1 MNGLR
6 PLALAAGVAAALA
19 GPAQAQTGT
28 ASPTGPTASSAE
40 PYRDRII
47 ASDQL
52 QPLPPDE
59 DEDTASD
66 LDGPPRSLRVDLGLS
81 RNERGDEA
89 FDEQGVSASGFW
101 ESAALGSFSLDAGLF
116 RSDRMRE
123 RAFGGRGW
131 GGTATLW
138 QRNLH
143 LDGGWR
149 VDNGLGVLNSPSL
162 PLQREQYRFFL
173 PSVPLA
179 GLVTH
184 WRDDARDLQVQAA
197 YGRAGAYTGT
207 RATGFEAADGQV
219 ASLGTQWQWTPA
231 WTGAASYL
239 ATYGRLVPDLRGEA
253 VLEPGDTRALH
264 LSTGWRA
271 DDASLQFNLLG
282 SDGDRGGAR
291 GAWMDGRLRRGRYLH
306 QYGAYRLEPE
316 LAWGAYPIQNDAE
329 GGYYRLAYDYGRW
342 HWSGGVDALRPLSG
356 RDDATQYATGYLR
369 YQATSTLGYGG
380 GLNVRRSDGL
390 SHSAQVFADR
400 RSRWGQTR
408 LQLDQA
414 RAASDDSWQVGV
426 DHAFA
431 LQQGAR
437 LSASLALGRLAYRD
451 NRDGSADEAASAGS
465 TRTATFALY
474 GGRDLT
480 GRLTLDG
487 SARWTHGDG
496 DEAVRGL
503 DLNLGLDWRIAR
515 RWSLAF
521 AAYQSQGSRRSP
533 FILDPLVT
541 RTPYLA
547 LPRERSLLLTLRYH
561 YEAGRPQTVI
571 GGAPGAAAGGVRG
584 SVFLDE
590 NRNGLREASE
600 LPAANVTVLLDG
612 RYSVRTDGDGRFG
625 FPRVAVG
632 THTLTVE
639 PDNLPLPWSFE
650 GENAQRTV
658 EVEVR
663 GDARVD
669 LGAQRPR

>member
-1 MNGLR
+1 MTR
-6 PLALAAGVAAALA
+6 ARATALAAAVALALA
-19 GPAQAQTGT
+19 GPAPAQTPDT
-28 ASPTGPTASSAE
+28 

-47 ASDQL
+47 APDQL
-52 QPLPPDE
+52 QPLSPDE
-59 DEDTASD
+59 DEEAGFDTS
-66 LDGPPRSLRVDLGLS
+66 GPPRSLRIDLGLS

-89 FDEQGVSASGFW
+89 FDELGLNASGFW
-101 ESAALGSFSLDAGLF
+101 ETAALGTFSLDAGLF

-143 LDGGWR
+143 MGGGWR

-179 GLVTH
+179 GASTH
-184 WRDDARDLQVQAA
+184 WQDDASGLQMQAA

-207 RATGFEAADGQV
+207 RAVGFEAADGQV
-219 ASLGTQWQWTPA
+219 ASLGVQWQWAPA

-239 ATYGRLVPDLRGEA
+239 ATYGRLVPDARGEA

-264 LSTGWRA
+264 LSTGWRI
-271 DDASLQFNLLG
+271 DDASLQLNLLG
-282 SDGDRGGAR
+282 SDGDRGGAT
-291 GAWMDGRLRRGRYLH
+291 GAWLDGRSRRGRYLH
-306 QYGAYRLEPE
+306 QYGAFRLEPE

-342 HWSGGVDALRPLSG
+342 HWNGGFDALRPLSG
-356 RDDATQYATGYLR
+356 RGDATQYATGYVR

-380 GLNVRRSDGL
+380 GLNLRHSDGVA
-390 SHSAQVFADR
+390 HSAQLFADK

-414 RAASDDSWQVGV
+414 RAVDDDSWQVGI

-437 LSASLALGRLAYRD
+437 LSASLALGRLTYRD
-451 NRDGSADEAASAGS
+451 IGNSNGEEISRGSA
-465 TRTATFALY
+465 RTTTFALY

-480 GRLTLDG
+480 DRLTLDG
-487 SARWTHGDG
+487 SVRWTHGEG
-496 DEAVRGL
+496 DEALRGL
-503 DLNLGLDWRIAR
+503 DLNLGLDWRIAP

-521 AAYQSQGSRRSP
+521 TAYQSQGSRRSP
-533 FILDPLVT
+533 FILDPLIT
-541 RTPYLA
+541 RTPYIS

-561 YEAGRPQTVI
+561 YEAGRPQAVI

-584 SVFLDE
+584 NVFLDE
-590 NRNGLREASE
+590 NHNGVREASE
-600 LPAANVTVLLDG
+600 LPAVNVTVVLDG
-612 RYSVRTDGDGRFG
+612 RYSVRTDGDGRFE

-632 THTLTVE
+632 SHTLAVE

-650 GENAQRTV
+650 GGNALRTI
-658 EVEVR
+658 EVGVR
-663 GDARVD
+663 EDARVD